1 MKEFKQQIISAIVEK
16 ARGCKI
22 VSLYE
27 TAQELGYKHISS
39 QDCRDILGAVKK
51 SIPDYTPVKMLDHQ
65 QYRNKATASL
75 FTTLCFVDK
84 ELEFDD
90 GAEFYE
96 ND

>member
-1 MKEFKQQIISAIVEK
+1 MKEFKQKIIDAIVEE
-16 ARGCKI
+16 AQDVKI
-22 VSLYE
+22 VSLYK
-27 TAQELGYKHISS
+27 TAQELGYNHISE

-51 SIPDYTPVKMLDHQ
+51 ALPDYTPVKMLDHQ

>member
-1 MKEFKQQIISAIVEK
+1 MKEFKQQIINAIVEK

-22 VSLYE
+22 VSLFE
-27 TAQELGYKHISS
+27 TAQELGYNHISS
-39 QDCRDILGAVKK
+39 QDCRDILNAVEKAL
-51 SIPDYTPVKMLDHQ
+51 PDYTPVKMLDRKQ
-65 QYRNKATASL
+65 STASL

-90 GAEFYE
+90 GAEFTE